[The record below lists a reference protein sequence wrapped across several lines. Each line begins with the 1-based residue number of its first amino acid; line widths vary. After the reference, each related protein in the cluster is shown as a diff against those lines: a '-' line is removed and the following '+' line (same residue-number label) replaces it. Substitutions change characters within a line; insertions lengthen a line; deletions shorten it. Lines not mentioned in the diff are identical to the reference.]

1 MPGDSIDPEPQSGMF
16 ASWGAV
22 LRDMRSLAADLT
34 KAGTETA
41 RQVPLALP
49 HSLPS
54 SLLPSMTQL
63 DELWSARA
71 KVEEAILRELRDRLA
86 LVDASGGRSDEK
98 GSPATLLDQL
108 LEASIDMDVAASRD
122 QLYLTLLR
130 QLVPDEARILAA
142 LSDGTAYPLLHV
154 QARNNGHGYLLSNL
168 SSVGRAAGVLLPD
181 AVSTYVLRLRA
192 LGLAEE
198 GPADDSLS
206 VQYDILLGEPLV
218 RQAEQEARTN
228 SRLGAKTVRRTLRI
242 SALGKDLWRACRP
255 DDPEELPGRDQD
267 VRQSVY
273 KPAPK
278 IVTQPG
284 EPPRT

>member
-1 MPGDSIDPEPQSGMF
+1 
-16 ASWGAV
+16 
-22 LRDMRSLAADLT
+22 MRSLAADLT

-41 RQVPLALP
+41 RQVPLAIP
-49 HSLPS
+49 SSLPS

-63 DELWSARA
+63 DELLRTRAR
-71 KVEEAILRELRDRLA
+71 VEEAILRELRDRLA
-86 LVDASGGRSDEK
+86 LLDSSGRPEER
-98 GSPATLLDQL
+98 GSPAAVLDKL
-108 LEASIDMDVAASRD
+108 LEASIDMDVAASRNE
-122 QLYLTLLR
+122 LYLTLLR

-154 QARNNGHGYLLSNL
+154 QARTNGHAYLLSNL

-181 AVSTYVLRLRA
+181 AVSIYVLRLRA

-218 RQAEQEARTN
+218 RQAEQEARAN
-228 SRLGAKTVRRTLRI
+228 SRLGAKMVRRTLRI
-242 SALGKDLWRACRP
+242 SALGQELWQACRP
-255 DDPEELPGRDQD
+255 PEPDNVPGRDQD
-267 VRQSVY
+267 VRPSVY
-273 KPAPK
+273 RPAPK
-278 IVTQPG
+278 IVAQPN

>member
-1 MPGDSIDPEPQSGMF
+1 ML

-34 KAGTETA
+34 RAGTETA

-49 HSLPS
+49 HALPS

-63 DELWSARA
+63 DELWSTRA
-71 KVEEAILRELRDRLA
+71 KMEEAILRELRDRLA
-86 LVDASGGRSDEK
+86 LLDSGSRSEDKGNPASV
-98 GSPATLLDQL
+98 LDGL
-108 LEASIDMDVAASRD
+108 LEASIDMDVAASRNE
-122 QLYLTLLR
+122 LYLTLLR

-154 QARNNGHGYLLSNL
+154 QGRNNGHGYLLSNL

-228 SRLGAKTVRRTLRI
+228 SRLGAKMVRRTLRI
-242 SALGKDLWRACRP
+242 SALGQELWRACRP
-255 DDPEELPGRDQD
+255 PEPEEIPGRDQD
-267 VRQSVY
+267 RRESVY
-273 KPAPK
+273 RPTPK
-278 IVTQPG
+278 IIEPVS